1 MSDAKDATTKGFVVA
16 REAQGRKHLL
26 QMFMLA
32 INIKVFQF
40 LNIKLQNKIKNS
52 YFKGG
57 IFK

>member
-16 REAQGRKHLL
+16 RDPQGRKHLL

-40 LNIKLQNKIKNS
+40 FEYKTTKIK
-52 YFKGG
+52 
-57 IFK
+57 

>member
-16 REAQGRKHLL
+16 RDPQGRKHLL

-40 LNIKLQNKIKNS
+40 LNIKLQK
-52 YFKGG
+52 
-57 IFK
+57 